1 MAQSVTIP
9 DDFDFL
15 PPGRTALLRYD
26 STQSST
32 KTRVTIRKNVFSFL
46 LEGEKVAYLAG
57 DPIRIVPGQFLL
69 MAAGNCLMT
78 ERLSINGGYRS
89 LLFFFDDELLQ
100 DFYQKHSALAGA
112 GQSPV
117 VGFEADEFISTY
129 LRSLQLMMDATP
141 ALQEEMQLLK
151 LEELLLY
158 LAGKYP
164 EQLQSLHRMDTGDK
178 ELKAAIEG
186 NLDHSI
192 TVEELAFVCNMSL
205 STFKRRFSRLYGTTP
220 NKWMLQKRMEQAA
233 LLLQGQEKPS
243 EVYHQVGYENHSSFT
258 ESFKQVYGVT
268 PSEFQRQRIRA
279 TASGAG

>member
-1 MAQSVTIP
+1 MAPSVTIP
-9 DDFDFL
+9 NDFDLL
-15 PPGRTALLRYD
+15 PPGRTALLHYD
-26 STQSST
+26 ALLSST

-78 ERLSINGGYRS
+78 EKLSVSGRYSS

-100 DFYQKHSALAGA
+100 EFYQKHSAMAGV
-112 GQSPV
+112 GRSPV
-117 VGFEADEFISTY
+117 VAFEADEFIVTY
-129 LRSLQLMMDATP
+129 LHSLQLMMASTP
-141 ALQEEMQLLK
+141 VLQEEMRLLK

-164 EQLQSLHRMDTGDK
+164 EQLQALHRVDNGDK
-178 ELKAAIEG
+178 ELKAVIEG

-192 TVEELAFVCNMSL
+192 TVEELAFLCNMSL
-205 STFKRRFSRLYGTTP
+205 STFKRRFARLYGTTP

-243 EVYHQVGYENHSSFT
+243 EVYYKVGYENHSSFT

-268 PSEFQRQRIRA
+268 PSEFQR
-279 TASGAG
+279 SNGN